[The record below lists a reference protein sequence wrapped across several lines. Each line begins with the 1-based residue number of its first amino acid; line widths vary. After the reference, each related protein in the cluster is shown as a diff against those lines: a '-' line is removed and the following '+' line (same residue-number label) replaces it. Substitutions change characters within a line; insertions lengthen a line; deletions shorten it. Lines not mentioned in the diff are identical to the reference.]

1 MVNSFRTSTTLIG
14 LYAGRRWHVL
24 SLSMG
29 ICRCY
34 CQFSKKILAYQELF
48 CIVTP
53 LHNDDDEGNEKIN
66 IKKQQV

>member
-1 MVNSFRTSTTLIG
+1 
-14 LYAGRRWHVL
+14 
-24 SLSMG
+24 MG

-34 CQFSKKILAYQELF
+34 CQFSKKIVAYQELF

-53 LHNDDDEGNEKIN
+53 LHDDDDEGNEKIN